1 MRKKPYNDYNKLQF
15 NEVMMIKSTLYVELP
30 NEIIITNN
38 VEDQPSF
45 NSDKF
50 REKDENVKS

>member
-1 MRKKPYNDYNKLQF
+1 MK
-15 NEVMMIKSTLYVELP
+15 
-30 NEIIITNN
+30 ITNN
-38 VEDQPSF
+38 VDDQPSF

>member
-1 MRKKPYNDYNKLQF
+1 M
-15 NEVMMIKSTLYVELP
+15 
-30 NEIIITNN
+30 ITNN

-50 REKDENVKS
+50 REKDENVKSYLTDAGNKRQKEMTIRHMDFWSR